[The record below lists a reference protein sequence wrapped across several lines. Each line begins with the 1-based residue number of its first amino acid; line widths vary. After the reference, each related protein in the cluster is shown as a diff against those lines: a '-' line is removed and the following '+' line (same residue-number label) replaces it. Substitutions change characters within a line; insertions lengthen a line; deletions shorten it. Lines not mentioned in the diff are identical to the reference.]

1 MKKYNKSD
9 KITIIINSLKVHRM
23 SLPYQQKMIPRARE
37 LRKNMTKPEK
47 HLWYDF
53 LREYPIRFQRQKTIR
68 SFIADF
74 YCHKARLII
83 ELDGSQHYTL
93 QGEAYDKER
102 TGLLEEFGL
111 EVIRFSN
118 LDVDTNFEGVCA
130 EIDKIVKSRVEEK

>member
-1 MKKYNKSD
+1 MQRKYNKA
-9 KITIIINSLKVHRM
+9 IISVARM
-23 SLPYQQKMIPRARE
+23 
-37 LRKNMTKPEK
+37 LRKNTTKEEN

-53 LREYPIRFQRQKTIR
+53 LREHPLHFTRQKVLGKY
-68 SFIADF
+68 IADF
-74 YCHKARLII
+74 YSAEAKLVI

-130 EIDKIVKSRVEEK
+130 EIDKIVTIRVEEK